1 MKKLLLLLLF
11 IPTFFWSQSNFRQS
25 VRSIELDTYKYIVV
39 DEIIGK
45 HSGEIR
51 RFYVK
56 NLKKAGYNVVNL
68 KKPLKSHDSMPEDL
82 VDNPD
87 LALYLI
93 AEEDVRG
100 CFYITSSLLDYNGDI
115 KLVREGKSCGL
126 LSSGIKKSISGL
138 TSYNYKFEDTCNM
151 ASLDNF

>member
-1 MKKLLLLLLF
+1 MKLF
-11 IPTFFWSQSNFRQS
+11 FFFFFFFFLQFNFGQS
-25 VRSIELDTYKYIVV
+25 VRSIEMDTYKYIVI

-56 NLKKAGYNVVNL
+56 NLKKGGYNVVNL
-68 KKPLKSHDSMPEDL
+68 KKPLKNYDSLPQDL
-82 VDNPD
+82 INNPD

-93 AEEDVRG
+93 AEEEVSG
-100 CFYITSSLLDYNGDI
+100 CFYITTSLLDYDGNV

-138 TSYNYKFEDTCNM
+138 TSYNYKYNSE
-151 ASLDNF
+151 LKRKGPIKL